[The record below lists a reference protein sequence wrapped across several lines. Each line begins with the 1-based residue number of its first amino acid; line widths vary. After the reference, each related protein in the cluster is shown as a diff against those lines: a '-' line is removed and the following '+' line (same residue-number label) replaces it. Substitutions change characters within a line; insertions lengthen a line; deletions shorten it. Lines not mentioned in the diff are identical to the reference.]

1 MPHPAGIWRDRVV
14 FTWDYR
20 TFNFRDNI
28 LKAASTLLPR
38 TPVSGVTLIDPPPSI
53 ERPYNDLSFIQCHIK
68 FDTDKVG
75 ASALCNI
82 IHTPVG
88 YRIWTLNT
96 VIESLHGFPEIPER
110 DGHMTGPHSWPAQ
123 RAMDNEMAEHEPEV
137 LIIGGGQK
145 YVVLEESTESSADS
159 PQRPHDRSSTQGP
172 RGHRTHYRA
181 KPKDWR

>member
-1 MPHPAGIWRDRVV
+1 MVSDTVQHEYSFHWLLDPRPVSRDVLIARPAGIWRDRVV

-28 LKAASTLLPR
+28 LKAASALLPR
-38 TPVSGVTLIDPPPSI
+38 TPVSGVTLIDPPPNI

-110 DGHMTGPHSWPAQ
+110 DGHMTGPQSWPAR
-123 RAMDNEMAEHEPEV
+123 RAMDNEMVEHEPEV
-137 LIIGGGQK
+137 LII
-145 YVVLEESTESSADS
+145 VREEPAS
-159 PQRPHDRSSTQGP
+159 RLVR
-172 RGHRTHYRA
+172 
-181 KPKDWR
+181 